1 MFLGFCIIPLL
12 SIKFLRKQ
20 NETKNHFNPF
30 QTNTFIIKNSGTD
43 FFVAVLLF
51 PLKSNRKAKKTK
63 IFQTRAGHLKFS
75 AGK

>member
-30 QTNTFIIKNSGTD
+30 QTNTFIIKNR
-43 FFVAVLLF
+43 VLISLWQYSCF
-51 PLKSNRKAKKTK
+51 
-63 IFQTRAGHLKFS
+63 H
-75 AGK
+75 